1 MIVQILLLITG
12 FVFLMGGAS
21 LLVDGA
27 SALARRLKI
36 SDLAVGLTVVAFGTS
51 CPELFVNILAA
62 VRGDSAIAIGNIL
75 GSNSFNILV
84 ILGIASLMYPLSIT
98 KGTVWKEIPFSL
110 LAAVLLGIMAN
121 DALFDASKGNLLD
134 RVDGL
139 VFLAFFVL
147 FLYYIAGMMRQSPEE
162 AEAVNPTLLTIPK
175 SLLLAAAGL
184 AGLVLGARWV
194 VSGAVFIAVRSG
206 VSEGV
211 IAFTLVAAGTS
222 LPELVTSVV
231 AAVKKKPG
239 IAVGNVVGSNIFN
252 IFLVLGITPLIRPL
266 EFSPAN
272 RYDIA
277 LVMGASVLLFVFMFT
292 GQNRKLDRWEGALLL
307 GVYAAYMVF
316 LFINR

>member
-1 MIVQILLLITG
+1 MVVQILLLIAG
-12 FVFLMGGAS
+12 FVFLIGGAS
-21 LLVDGA
+21 WLVDGA
-27 SALARRLKI
+27 SSLARRLKI

-51 CPELFVNILAA
+51 CPELFVNIMAA
-62 VRGDSAIAIGNIL
+62 LRGDSAIAIGNIL

-84 ILGIASLMYPLSIT
+84 ILGIASLMYPLAIT
-98 KGTVWKEIPFSL
+98 PGTVWKEIPFSL

-121 DALFDASKGNLLD
+121 DALFDATQSNLLD

-147 FLYYIAGMMRQSPEE
+147 FLYYIAGMMRLSPEE
-162 AEAVNPTLLTIPK
+162 AEAVPSKSLTIPK
-175 SLLLAAAGL
+175 SLLRVAAGL

-194 VSGAVFIAVRSG
+194 VSGAVFVALRSG

-252 IFLVLGITPLIRPL
+252 IFFVLGITPLIRPL

-277 LVMGASVLLFVFMFT
+277 LVIFASVLLFVFMFT
-292 GQNRKLDRWEGALLL
+292 GKNRKLDRWEGALLL
-307 GVYAAYMVF
+307 GVYAAYLVF
-316 LFINR
+316 LFVNR